1 MPLSRSTLERQM
13 QGAKD
18 ALAECVKTLTDKG
31 IERSQFKK
39 NPRWRQLNA
48 DCNAIRRR
56 LERVAEIEANNA
68 EVAQRKAEKLGAAAE

>member
-1 MPLSRSTLERQM
+1 MPLSRTTLERQM

-18 ALAECVKTLTDKG
+18 SLADWVKSLNAKG
-31 IERSQFKK
+31 LERPQFRK

-56 LERVAEIEANNA
+56 LDRVAEIEANNA
-68 EVAQRKAEKLGAAAE
+68 EVAQRKADKSAAPE

>member
-18 ALAECVKTLTDKG
+18 ALAECVKTLGDKG
-31 IERSQFKK
+31 LERPQFRK

-48 DCNAIRRR
+48 DVNAIRRR
-56 LERVAEIEANNA
+56 LDRVTEIEANNA
-68 EVAQRKAEKLGAAAE
+68 EVVQRKTEKLAATE

>member
-18 ALAECVKTLTDKG
+18 ALADWVKSLGTKG
-31 IERSQFKK
+31 LERPQFRK

-48 DCNAIRRR
+48 DVNAIRRR
-56 LERVAEIEANNA
+56 LERVAEIEANNV
-68 EVAQRKAEKLGAAAE
+68 EVAQRKAEKLAATE

>member
-18 ALAECVKTLTDKG
+18 ALADWVKTLGDKG
-31 IERSQFKK
+31 LERPQFRK

-48 DCNAIRRR
+48 DVNAIRRR
-56 LERVAEIEANNA
+56 LDRVTEIEANNA
-68 EVAQRKAEKLGAAAE
+68 EVVQRKAEKLAATE